1 MRFLFAV
8 IDHQT
13 GVSTPEESVAID
25 LFNEKIEAGGHRIVA
40 AGLQSPEHSI
50 IFDNR
55 DGHTKITDG
64 PLVDSR
70 EYMSG
75 FWIIEVDSVEQA
87 HALAHEASR
96 ACNRKIEVRQF
107 LGR

>member
-13 GVSTPEESVAID
+13 GFSTPEESVAID
-25 LFNEKIEAGGHRIVA
+25 FFNEKIEADGHRIIA

-50 IFDNR
+50 VVDNR
-55 DGHTKITDG
+55 GDHADIIDG
-64 PLVDSR
+64 PLIDTP

-75 FWIIEVDSVEQA
+75 FWIIDVDSVE
-87 HALAHEASR
+87 HARELAHEASR

>member
-13 GVSTPEESVAID
+13 GFSTPEESVAID

-50 IFDNR
+50 VVDNR
-55 DGHTKITDG
+55 DGHNNVADG
-64 PLVDSR
+64 PIVDSR

-75 FWIIEVDSVEQA
+75 FWIIEVDSVERA
-87 HALAHEASR
+87 RELAHEASR